1 MKYRNF
7 ILRAVNL
14 VLILGVLWQYQN
26 TALLRADAVAQRQ
39 KAIREVEAW
48 NASVLQ
54 AQQEAEEEKQAGP
67 KDGTYEGSAYGFGD
81 LITVAVTWKDG
92 KMTDISVLKADG
104 EDKPYYRQAV
114 SVLNEML
121 EALPSWRKVTQRS
134 STERTG
140 VFGLFVFVM
149 LVTGGPPSGRA
160 RRAGCRRAG

>member
-67 KDGTYEGSAYGFGD
+67 NGFGD

-121 EALPSWRKVTQRS
+121 EAQ
-134 STERTG
+134 STEVDTVSG
-140 VFGLFVFVM
+140 ATLTANGLIDAVADA
-149 LVTGGPPSGRA
+149 LRKA
-160 RRAGCRRAG
+160 AQ

>member
-14 VLILGVLWQYQN
+14 ELILGVLCQYQN

-54 AQQEAEEEKQAGP
+54 AQQEAQEKKQAGP

-81 LITVAVTWKDG
+81 RITVAVTWKDG

-121 EALPSWRKVTQRS
+121 EAQ
-134 STERTG
+134 STEVDTVSG
-140 VFGLFVFVM
+140 ATLTANGLIDAVADA
-149 LVTGGPPSGRA
+149 LRKA
-160 RRAGCRRAG
+160 AQ

>member
-39 KAIREVEAW
+39 QEIKEVEAW

-54 AQQEAEEEKQAGP
+54 AEQQAEEAAPSGP

-81 LITVAVTWKDG
+81 LITVSVTLKDG
-92 KMTDISVLKADG
+92 KMTDISVLSADG
-104 EDKPYYRQAV
+104 EDKPYYKQAV

-121 EALPSWRKVTQRS
+121 EAQ
-134 STERTG
+134 STEVDTVSG
-140 VFGLFVFVM
+140 ATLTADGLIDAVADALGKAVQ
-149 LVTGGPPSGRA
+149 
-160 RRAGCRRAG
+160 

>member
-54 AQQEAEEEKQAGP
+54 AQQEAEEKKPAGP

-121 EALPSWRKVTQRS
+121 KAQ
-134 STERTG
+134 STEVDTVSG
-140 VFGLFVFVM
+140 ATLTANGLIDAVADA
-149 LVTGGPPSGRA
+149 LRKA
-160 RRAGCRRAG
+160 AQ